1 MSLSDIPTQK
11 IGPEPLAMSVARR
24 LRTTFFLAAVAAV
37 IATFTLLLGM
47 VSADPPLS
55 YRIEIWCFTFWGCGG
70 LLAIGLLTNRQWL
83 EGALTLIVVAIIG
96 GLVWRFAAP
105 LLIASGI
112 LGPYIIPIES

>member
-1 MSLSDIPTQK
+1 MSL
-11 IGPEPLAMSVARR
+11 ARS
-24 LRTTFFLAAVAAV
+24 LRTTFFCATMAAV
-37 IATFTLLLGM
+37 IATFTVVISI

-70 LLAIGLLTNRQWL
+70 LLAIALLTNRQWL

-105 LLIASGI
+105 LLIARGV
-112 LGPYIIPIES
+112 LGHYIIPSES